1 MMIEDIRLQAV
12 ARFVDFDFENDTELQ
27 ELVELASAVSDTPFA
42 LITLLDK
49 DTQYLKVRKGTEET
63 AMPRQI
69 SFCTHAIQQND
80 IMVVPDML
88 KDDRFINNPLVS
100 GSAGVRFYAGIPLTT
115 SGGQKLGTLCVLDVK
130 QHNLN
135 KHQQMVLKVLAN
147 QVMKIMELRI
157 GLEMLERNQVELA
170 EQKEINNDSNIRLRS
185 FFESSPNFQVLL
197 GKSGEVIDFNKTAF
211 TFLKTIHKIEIKRGD
226 QFVKFIHP
234 EFMAAFIDRYNL
246 ALEGKKSLEE
256 GSTTYEETGLIWWE
270 AAFEPAHDRHGEII
284 GISYIIRNVTERKL
298 KEQKIISQN
307 ESLLKIAH
315 IQAHEFRA
323 PLTSIM
329 GLMSLIKQEDY
340 VAPKEYLQLLEQAV
354 QTLDDRIRQVIAD
367 VDSNVVGNGVA
378 KHR

>member
-27 ELVELASAVSDTPFA
+27 ELVELASVVSDTPFA

-63 AMPRQI
+63 SMPRQV

-100 GSAGVRFYAGIPLTT
+100 GHPGVRFYAGIPLTT

-130 QHNLN
+130 QHHLN
-135 KHQQMVLKVLAN
+135 RHQQMVLKVLAN

-157 GLEMLERNQVELA
+157 GLEMLEKNQIELA
-170 EQKEINNDSNIRLRS
+170 EQKEINNDANIRLRS

-256 GSTTYEETGLIWWE
+256 GSTSYEETGLIWWE

-340 VAPKEYLQLLEQAV
+340 IAPKEYLQLLEQAV

-367 VDSNVVGNGVA
+367 VDSNVVGSGVA
-378 KHR
+378 NRR